1 MLKGIAMKG
10 AMSWKDIRAELPQ
23 DVQDRLDDKRT
34 RRLAGEAM
42 AELRKEAG
50 ITQTEVAASA
60 QIPQSNVS
68 RTEKSDDML
77 LSTIGRYMRAIGGS
91 AELVLRTAEGKEVHI
106 GIDEFDAVTTKKRA

>member
-1 MLKGIAMKG
+1 MKG
-10 AMSWKDIRAELPQ
+10 AISWKDMRAELPR

-50 ITQTEVAASA
+50 ITQSDLAADA
-60 QIPQSNVS
+60 EIPQSNVS
-68 RTEKSDDML
+68 RTEKGDDML

-91 AELVLRTAEGKEVHI
+91 AELVLRTSEGKEIRI
-106 GIDEFDAVTTKKRA
+106 GIEDFDNEGSKKRA